1 MITSQEKETA
11 NMKTHSSPEGIAS
24 SEKLFYSKAGQEMLK
39 SSSDDVIYRG
49 SSLQK
54 TPVMFHS
61 AIDIRDKNISRRDAK
76 ILELMMKR

>member
-1 MITSQEKETA
+1 
-11 NMKTHSSPEGIAS
+11 MKNLSPSEATN

-39 SSSDDVIYRG
+39 SNSDDVIYKG
-49 SSLQK
+49 LQK

-61 AIDIRDKNISRRDAK
+61 AIDIRDNKNISRRDAK